1 MNIFVN
7 NNRKHMEKTIHHG
20 RNVKR
25 FREMLGIKQEAM
37 AFELGEEW
45 SQRKISLLEQKEEI
59 DDKLL
64 AEISRVL
71 KIPVDAFK
79 NFDEETAV
87 LNIQNNYEGSNTTS
101 SPVTNTTTNYNCT
114 FNPLDKIME
123 QMEEIKNLYAALLKE
138 KDEKIALTERLA
150 SKK

>member
-64 AEISRVL
+64 AEVSRVL

-87 LNIQNNYEGSNTTS
+87 LNIQNN
-101 SPVTNTTTNYNCT
+101 
-114 FNPLDKIME
+114 
-123 QMEEIKNLYAALLKE
+123 
-138 KDEKIALTERLA
+138 
-150 SKK
+150 